1 MTAAQIREKII
12 AAVSEN
18 GGHLA
23 SSLGAVEISMALAK
37 VFEPQRD
44 RIIWDVGHQAY
55 AWKILTG
62 RDISSLRKLGGV
74 SPFPNPNENAA
85 DAAVAGHAGVALSV
99 ALGMAAARDRMGRN
113 ENVVAVIGD
122 GAIVNGTSFEALNN
136 CSMATNKV
144 IVVLNDNEM
153 SISRPTGSFAKL
165 LGKLITGVR
174 YNRIKAA
181 TEAAGHKLKLTPL
194 RGIYHKIES
203 SIKSWFVGNRF
214 FEQFGLRYIGPIDGH
229 NLKALESAFVVAK
242 EDKRSVIVHVVTK
255 KGKGF
260 PPAEK
265 DPTAWHGVSRFS
277 IDDPRLEERKRD
289 WSASFGEALVAAA
302 RADKRI
308 VAITAGMRDGTGL
321 GEFAKEFPDR
331 FFDVGIAEG
340 HMVAFAA
347 GLAAAGMRP
356 VVAVY
361 STFMQRAA
369 DQIMHDVAIAGLPV
383 VFCVDRAGVVGADGM
398 THQGVF
404 DIAWMR
410 SLPNMTLCQPKDDD
424 DLNALLKEALAR
436 NGPTIIRYP
445 RGAVPASDG
454 CRCDGALSAQLCRAD
469 AKTQIWAA
477 GDQVAKARA
486 VADRT
491 GAGVVF
497 ARYLK
502 PFDSNLLAAQRAAGM
517 RIVTLENGALAG
529 GFGEAIGADLKF
541 GWPDEFVP
549 HGTLS
554 ELEEKYRFD
563 EASIMEAING

>member
-1 MTAAQIREKII
+1 
-12 AAVSEN
+12 
-18 GGHLA
+18 
-23 SSLGAVEISMALAK
+23 
-37 VFEPQRD
+37 
-44 RIIWDVGHQAY
+44 
-55 AWKILTG
+55 
-62 RDISSLRKLGGV
+62 
-74 SPFPNPNENAA
+74 
-85 DAAVAGHAGVALSV
+85 
-99 ALGMAAARDRMGRN
+99 
-113 ENVVAVIGD
+113 
-122 GAIVNGTSFEALNN
+122 
-136 CSMATNKV
+136 
-144 IVVLNDNEM
+144 
-153 SISRPTGSFAKL
+153 
-165 LGKLITGVR
+165 
-174 YNRIKAA
+174 
-181 TEAAGHKLKLTPL
+181 
-194 RGIYHKIES
+194 
-203 SIKSWFVGNRF
+203 
-214 FEQFGLRYIGPIDGH
+214 
-229 NLKALESAFVVAK
+229 
-242 EDKRSVIVHVVTK
+242 
-255 KGKGF
+255 
-260 PPAEK
+260 
-265 DPTAWHGVSRFS
+265 
-277 IDDPRLEERKRD
+277 
-289 WSASFGEALVAAA
+289 
-302 RADKRI
+302 
-308 VAITAGMRDGTGL
+308 MRDGTGL

-383 VFCVDRAGVVGADGM
+383 VFCVDRAGVVGADGV

-424 DLNALLKEALAR
+424 DLNALLKESLVR

-445 RGAVPASDG
+445 RGAVPAADD

-477 GDQVAKARA
+477 GDQIAKARA

-517 RIVTLENGALAG
+517 RIVTLENGVLAG